1 MAGQAQLQRWAV
13 RAVRELG
20 GSAHHV
26 EVAKWIWKNHRNDL
40 HEAGDMFYTW
50 QYTLRWAGTNLRQIG
65 AFKPASECPQGTWRL
80 TKLAD
85 ELYPE
90 EE

>member
-1 MAGQAQLQRWAV
+1 M
-13 RAVRELG
+13 
-20 GSAHHV
+20 
-26 EVAKWIWKNHRNDL
+26 

-65 AFKPASECPQGTWRL
+65 AFKPAGECPQGTWRL

-85 ELYPE
+85 EIYPE